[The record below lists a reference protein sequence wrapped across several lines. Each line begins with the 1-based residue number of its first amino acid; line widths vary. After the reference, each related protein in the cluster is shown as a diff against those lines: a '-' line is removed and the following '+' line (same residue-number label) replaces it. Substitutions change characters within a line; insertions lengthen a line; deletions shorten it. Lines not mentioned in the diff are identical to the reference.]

1 VTNHGFAVAAGKEAK
16 MSLTIAAKKR
26 KWSKLARREFVA
38 GLVFT
43 SPWIIGLI
51 VFLAY
56 PILTTFYYSFTRYE
70 IPLPP
75 QWIGFTNYVN
85 LISKDR
91 FFPQVLWNS
100 VYLTVIGIPVQL
112 VFALFCALLL
122 NLKIRGQAIWRTIYI
137 LPTLMPAVAMAIL
150 WNWILNPQ
158 LGLVNNLLAF
168 FGIQGPLWFASPVWS
183 KPSIIIMQVWAVG
196 AMTIIYLAALQN
208 VPHEL
213 YESAEIDGAGPIRKF
228 FSITVPLISSVT
240 LFQLV
245 TGIIW
250 SLQYF
255 TQAFILSSMSGSNA
269 PGAPQGS
276 LLFYGV
282 YLYVQAFQYL
292 QMGYASALAWLL
304 FLISVGIT
312 LLILYSSKRWAHY
325 DVT

>member
-1 VTNHGFAVAAGKEAK
+1 
-16 MSLTIAAKKR
+16 MSLMAPGKKR
-26 KWSKLARREFVA
+26 KWSKLTRQEFIA
-38 GLVFT
+38 GLIFA
-43 SPWIIGLI
+43 SPWIIGLLA
-51 VFLAY
+51 FLAY
-56 PILTTFYYSFTRYE
+56 PMVATFYYSFTRYE

-75 QWIGFTNYVN
+75 QWIGFDNYIN
-85 LISKDR
+85 LLTKDR

-100 VYLTVIGIPVQL
+100 VYLTVIGIPAQL

-122 NLKIRGQAIWRTIYI
+122 NLKIRGQVIWRTIYI

-158 LGLVNNLLAF
+158 LGLVNNLLALV
-168 FGIQGPLWFASPVWS
+168 GIQGPLWFASPLWS

-208 VPHEL
+208 VPKEL
-213 YESAEIDGAGPIRKF
+213 YESAEIDGASSIRKF
-228 FSITVPLISSVT
+228 FSITVPLISPVT

-245 TGIIW
+245 TGVIW

-255 TQAFILSSMSGSNA
+255 TQAYILSSMSGSSS

-282 YLYVQAFQYL
+282 YLYIQAFQYL
-292 QMGYASALAWLL
+292 QMGYASALAWML
-304 FLISVGIT
+304 FLISV
-312 LLILYSSKRWAHY
+312 LLSWLLLYTSKRWTYY
-325 DVT
+325 DIT